1 MRNDKT
7 IIFFQYLFS
16 IVNLLEMI
24 LEATIKI

>member
-1 MRNDKT
+1 MRNERHQV
-7 IIFFQYLFS
+7 FFRYLFS